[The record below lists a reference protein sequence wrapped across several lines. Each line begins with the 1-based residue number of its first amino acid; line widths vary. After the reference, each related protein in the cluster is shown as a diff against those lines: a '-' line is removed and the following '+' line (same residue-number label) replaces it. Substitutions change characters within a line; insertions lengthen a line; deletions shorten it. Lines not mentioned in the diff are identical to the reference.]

1 MQLLGRHLPSL
12 FPSRVRYGQLAG
24 RNDNAPPPDFIEEA
38 HTGSERTRVAS
49 KAMLLSNGRE
59 LISMRV
65 IALRRTQDG
74 HRIRWR
80 SALLTKR
87 LKY

>member
-24 RNDNAPPPDFIEEA
+24 RNDNAPHPDFIEEA

-74 HRIRWR
+74 HELGARV
-80 SALLTKR
+80 APVAKC
-87 LKY
+87 LK